1 LGPGVQEMNDQGPLA
16 GPLLEGYVPE
26 ELIGQGG
33 MGEVYRALDVRLGR
47 PVALKVLAVG
57 AVEDEGSRE
66 RLLRESRLAAS
77 LDHPNVV
84 PIYEAGEQD
93 GRLFIAMRYV
103 PNRDLKGL
111 LLREGAL
118 SPQRSVAIAEQLAAA
133 LDAAHRQQL
142 VHRDVKPSNVLLD
155 SQGGR
160 EHCYLADFGVTQSAS
175 ERGPAD
181 GQFLGTV
188 AYVSPEQV
196 RGDRVTGRSDQYG
209 LACLVF
215 ECLTGTV
222 PYGSRSDV
230 AVIFAHLE
238 EPVPSACGRR
248 SELPA
253 EIDAVLARGMAKDPD
268 ERYESCGAFVAAAAQ
283 ALQLQPQPR
292 SARSRPIPLAAAFAV
307 ALALAIGAF
316 AVAGQDDQPPA
327 PSGALVRVDP
337 RTNEVVARQGIR
349 GHPGQLAV
357 TPGGLWMADFRGG
370 VLWRYQP
377 RGDRLERVTSNGE
390 PRDLAALGDKV
401 YVGADGRFLSGV
413 VSRYDAASGIREDGI
428 DLLACAMASGEGVLW
443 AAGCPAVQRLSTD
456 SGRLRKLVEVFLPF
470 QSPSTVEDSRVQF
483 REMAV
488 GAGSLWVV
496 GDALDRRM
504 WRLDRRSGRIQ
515 ATIELGF
522 APTSVA
528 VADGT
533 VWITDGVRDRVVP
546 LTPTGNRVLAA
557 VGVGRGAGGIAAG
570 AGSVWVANTLDGTVS
585 RIDPRARR
593 VVATIDVGGTPR
605 GVAAGAGSVWV
616 TEHAP

>member
-1 LGPGVQEMNDQGPLA
+1 MNDRGPLA
-16 GPLLEGYVPE
+16 APTLAGYVYE

-47 PVALKVLAVG
+47 PVALKVLAAG
-57 AVEDEGSRE
+57 AVEDERSRE

-93 GRLFIAMRYV
+93 GRLYIAMRYV
-103 PNRDLKGL
+103 PNRDLKAV

-118 SPQRSVAIAEQLAAA
+118 SPARAVAIAEQLAAA
-133 LDAAHRQQL
+133 LDAAHRRQL

-155 SQGGR
+155 PQDGR
-160 EHCYLADFGVTQSAS
+160 EHCYLADFGVTQSAAD
-175 ERGPAD
+175 RGPAD
-181 GQFLGTV
+181 GQFMGTV
-188 AYVSPEQV
+188 AYVSPEQI
-196 RGDRVTGRSDQYG
+196 RGDPVSGRSDQYG
-209 LACLVF
+209 LACLLF

-238 EPVPSACGRR
+238 EPVPSACERR
-248 SELPA
+248 AELPA
-253 EIDAVLARGMAKDPD
+253 EIDPVLARGMAKDPD
-268 ERYESCGAFVAAAAQ
+268 ERYESCGALMAAAAQ
-283 ALQLQPQPR
+283 ALQLQPDR
-292 SARSRPIPLAAAFAV
+292 SPARSRLIPLLAAIAV
-307 ALALAIGAF
+307 ALLVALGAY
-316 AVAGQDDQPPA
+316 AVTRDEVGPPA
-327 PSGALVRVDP
+327 PTGALVRVDP
-337 RTNEVVARQGIR
+337 RTNEAVARQGIR

-377 RGDRLERVTSNGE
+377 GGDRLERVTSNGE
-390 PRDLAALGDKV
+390 PRDLAAFGDKV

-413 VSRYDAASGIREDGI
+413 VSRYDAASGVREDGI

-470 QSPSTVEDSRVQF
+470 QAPATVENSRVQF
-483 REMAV
+483 REIAV

-504 WRLDRRSGRIQ
+504 WRLDRRTGRLQ

-528 VADGT
+528 VAGDT
-533 VWITDGVRDRVVP
+533 VWITDGVRDRAVP
-546 LTPTGNRVLAA
+546 LAARGNRLLPG
-557 VGVGRGAGGIAAG
+557 VGVGRGAGGIASGTG
-570 AGSVWVANTLDGTVS
+570 AIWVANTLDGTLS
-585 RIDPRARR
+585 RIDTRTRR

-605 GVAAGAGSVWV
+605 GVAVGAGSVWV
-616 TEHAP
+616 TEHGS

>member
-1 LGPGVQEMNDQGPLA
+1 MNDRGPLA
-16 GPLLEGYVPE
+16 APTLAGYVSE

-47 PVALKVLAVG
+47 PVALKVLAAG
-57 AVEDEGSRE
+57 AVEDERSRE

-77 LDHPNVV
+77 LDHPNVI

-93 GRLFIAMRYV
+93 GRLYIAMRYV
-103 PNRDLKGL
+103 PNRDLKAV

-118 SPQRSVAIAEQLAAA
+118 SPARAVAIAEQLAAA
-133 LDAAHRQQL
+133 LDAAHRRQL

-155 SQGGR
+155 PQDGR

-175 ERGPAD
+175 DRGPAD
-181 GQFLGTV
+181 GQFMGTV
-188 AYVSPEQV
+188 AYVSPEQI
-196 RGDRVTGRSDQYG
+196 RGDPVSGRSDQYG
-209 LACLVF
+209 LACLLF

-238 EPVPSACGRR
+238 EPAPSACERR
-248 SELPA
+248 AELPA
-253 EIDAVLARGMAKDPD
+253 EIDPVLARGMAKDPE
-268 ERYESCGAFVAAAAQ
+268 ERYESCGALVAATAQ
-283 ALQLQPQPR
+283 ALQLQPDR
-292 SARSRPIPLAAAFAV
+292 GATRSRLIPLLAAIAVSLLV
-307 ALALAIGAF
+307 ALGAY
-316 AVAGQDDQPPA
+316 AVTRDEAGPPA
-327 PSGALVRVDP
+327 PTGALVRVDP
-337 RTNEVVARQGIR
+337 RTNEAVARQGIR
-349 GHPGQLAV
+349 GHPGQLAA

-377 RGDRLERVTSNGE
+377 GGDRLERVTSNGE
-390 PRDLAALGDKV
+390 PRDLAVFGDKV

-413 VSRYDAASGIREDGI
+413 VSRYDAASGVREDGI

-470 QSPSTVEDSRVQF
+470 QAPATVENSRVQF
-483 REMAV
+483 REIAV
-488 GAGSLWVV
+488 GAGSLWVL

-504 WRLDRRSGRIQ
+504 WRLDRRTGRLH

-528 VADGT
+528 VAGGT
-533 VWITDGVRDRVVP
+533 VWITDGVGDRVVP
-546 LTPTGNRVLAA
+546 LAARGNRLLPGVD
-557 VGVGRGAGGIAAG
+557 VGRGPGGVASGAG
-570 AGSVWVANTLDGTVS
+570 AIWVANTLDGTLS
-585 RIDPRARR
+585 RIDTRTRR
-593 VVATIDVGGTPR
+593 VVATIEVGGTPR
-605 GVAAGAGSVWV
+605 GVAVGAGSVWV
-616 TEHAP
+616 TEHGS